1 MRKNLENGRVTER
14 EKQTECQR
22 DSCRERE
29 RQIQRKKGTD
39 TETANDR
46 ERYTCMYINIYR
58 QRK

>member
-46 ERYTCMYINIYR
+46 ERYTCMCI
-58 QRK
+58 